1 MSLLHA
7 LHRNVKTIAM
17 PLAMALGALLCRPVA
32 ALEADLHG
40 MVTPAFI
47 FIMLFVTFCRVKPRQ
62 MRFRRLHLWLLVW
75 QLVGCAVVYL
85 SLRWIDPV
93 LAQGGLICV
102 LAPVAMAAV
111 VIGGMLGA
119 NVTTMASFNL
129 ISNLAIAVAAPVV
142 LAWVGAG
149 HCTFGGILSRVGTLL
164 VLPFVAAQLC
174 RWLLPRAAH
183 WVSEH
188 GQISFYVWLLS
199 LVFVIGRTTT
209 FILDLESVDPLNEIV
224 FALVALVICLAQ
236 FRVGRVL
243 GRRYGDPAAG
253 AQSFGQKNTI
263 LAVWMAQ
270 SFLDP
275 ISSIAPTAYIIW
287 QNLVNSYQIY
297 RKDHEKDR

>member
-1 MSLLHA
+1 MGLLHA

-17 PLAMALGALLCRPVA
+17 PLAMAVGAVLCRPLA
-32 ALEADLHG
+32 TLEAGAHG
-40 MVTPAFI
+40 MITPTFI
-47 FIMLFVTFCRVKPRQ
+47 FIMLFVTFCRVEPRQ
-62 MRFRRLHLWLLVW
+62 MRFSRLHLWLLVC
-75 QLVGCAVVYL
+75 QFVGCAVAYL

-129 ISNLAIAVAAPVV
+129 ISNLAVAVVAPVI
-142 LAWVGAG
+142 LAWVGAA

-174 RWLLPRAAH
+174 RWLLPRVAQ
-183 WVSEH
+183 WVAGH

-209 FILDLESVDPLNEIV
+209 FILDLESADPLSEVV

-236 FRVGRVL
+236 FRVGRAL
-243 GRRYGDPAAG
+243 GARYGDPAAG
-253 AQSFGQKNTI
+253 GQSFGQKNTI

-287 QNLVNSYQIY
+287 QNLVNSYQLW
-297 RKDHEKDR
+297 RHDRIRG